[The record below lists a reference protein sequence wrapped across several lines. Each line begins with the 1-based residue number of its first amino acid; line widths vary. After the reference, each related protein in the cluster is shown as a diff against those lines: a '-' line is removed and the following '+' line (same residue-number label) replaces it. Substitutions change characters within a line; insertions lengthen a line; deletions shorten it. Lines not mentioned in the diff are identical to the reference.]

1 MTMTI
6 IYEGLIYLSERLSGA
21 DSRRVSYQ
29 HGGTFEKQGDFPS
42 FLSGRVSLLMH
53 FFILE
58 SYSDFPSCGR
68 KCASRRLTASRR
80 SQPPLALAVPLSRF
94 TSRVGGGSAFLVS
107 WVNHEK
113 TFVRNDRL
121 IFLHG
126 LRFRFWFGNQP
137 LAQSARRSRPFWR
150 ARAMR

>member
-58 SYSDFPSCGR
+58 SYPDFPSCGR
-68 KCASRRLTASRR
+68 KRASRRLTASRR
-80 SQPPLALAVPLSRF
+80 SQPPLAPTVPLSRL
-94 TSRVGGGSAFLVS
+94 TSRRGGGSAFFVRS
-107 WVNHEK
+107 ANPEK
-113 TFVRNDRL
+113 TLRPNDRP
-121 IFLHG
+121 I
-126 LRFRFWFGNQP
+126 
-137 LAQSARRSRPFWR
+137 
-150 ARAMR
+150 